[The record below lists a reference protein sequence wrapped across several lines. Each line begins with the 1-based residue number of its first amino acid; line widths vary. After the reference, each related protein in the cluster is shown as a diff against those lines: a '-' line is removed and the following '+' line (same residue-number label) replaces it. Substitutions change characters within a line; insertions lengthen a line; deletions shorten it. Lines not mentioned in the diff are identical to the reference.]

1 MSYQQVLVRLGLPDR
16 GACLAEFRLGGAP
29 FTPRG
34 FDVLDIRAGVAVKQR
49 PVPTRID
56 QTAIVMLAVQLDQS
70 GSQFAQQRGADRLI
84 VDERLARPIGLQRPA
99 QDQRLA
105 RLDLDVGL
113 RQHLAHSLRQF
124 AELERRGD
132 ARPLLA
138 RAQQPAFG
146 TIAEHQ
152 PECVEQ
158 DRLARP
164 GLAGEHAEPAR
175 KGQVER
181 VDQHDVAD
189 GEPGQHAGTKTLGFA
204 SPGRN
209 AHGAA
214 ITALDRVAQR
224 RFLRAFP
231 QVVLSAGR
239 HFPLSHQGNFN
250 GPMTFCG

>member
-1 MSYQQVLVRLGLPDR
+1 MSYQQVLVRFGLLDR

-29 FTPRG
+29 LAPPR
-34 FDVLDIRAGVAVKQR
+34 FDALHIRASVAVKQR
-49 PVPTRID
+49 PVPTRIHE
-56 QTAIVMLAVQLDQS
+56 TAIVMLAVQLDQS

-84 VDERLARPIGLQRPA
+84 VDERLARPVGLQRPA

-105 RLDLDVGL
+105 GLDLDVGL
-113 RQHLAHSLRQF
+113 RQHLAHNLRQF
-124 AELERRGD
+124 AELKRRGD

-138 RAQQPAFG
+138 CTQQPAFG

-189 GEPGQHAGTKTLGFA
+189 GEPGQHAGTKDIRVHAPRPQRSRCSNHRSRPCRTTAFLARFSTGRSVGWPTLFA
-204 SPGRN
+204 
-209 AHGAA
+209 
-214 ITALDRVAQR
+214 VASR
-224 RFLRAFP
+224 KF
-231 QVVLSAGR
+231 
-239 HFPLSHQGNFN
+239 
-250 GPMTFCG
+250 